1 MTFNIYVPTYK
12 RASTVMVHELVEYCT
27 YVVRESEEQAYRD
40 AGIENMWVVPDAEI
54 DGFAMVQ
61 NFLIDN
67 APEDVI
73 AVLDDDIFRFCY
85 NLEDTEVIT
94 DKETATAEL
103 ERWGQL
109 LADLGL
115 GMCGCRVV
123 ITLPYGYTG
132 EFSLNGMVGPVRLY
146 NRAAIKKSRYV
157 RIPFFG
163 DTDFVLQ
170 ELVNNRIILRP
181 NYFGG
186 DSLIEKNEGGMN
198 IKRTKNIQERSY
210 AEYMKPKWGKYIS
223 FNTRKNITIIHV
235 DR

>member
-1 MTFNIYVPTYK
+1 
-12 RASTVMVHELVEYCT
+12 
-27 YVVRESEEQAYRD
+27 
-40 AGIENMWVVPDAEI
+40 MWVVPDEKI

-61 NFLIDN
+61 NFLIEN

-85 NLEDTEVIT
+85 NMEETEVVQ

-109 LADLGL
+109 LADLDV

-123 ITLPYGYTG
+123 ITLPYGYIG
-132 EFSLNGMVGPVRLY
+132 EFNLQAMVGPVRLY
-146 NRAAIKKSRYV
+146 NRKAIKSRYV

-170 ELVNNRIILRP
+170 ELLSNRIILRP

-186 DSLIEKNEGGMN
+186 DSLIEKNKGGMN
-198 IKRTKNIQERSY
+198 IKRTKQIQEDSFNK
-210 AEYMKPKWGKYIS
+210 YMKPKWGKYVS
-223 FNTRKNITIIHV
+223 FNTKKNITIIHV
-235 DR
+235 NR